1 MGDASFK
8 PFLSSKSVIKLYLST
23 EISLILEVQNF
34 PTVDHVIK
42 LVKLVMWEK
51 NKIFIVDTYIMTNP
65 LNFNKIL

>member
-1 MGDASFK
+1 MEDTSFK

>member
-1 MGDASFK
+1 MEDTSFK
-8 PFLSSKSVIKLYLST
+8 QFLSSKSVIKLYSST

-51 NKIFIVDTYIMTNP
+51 NKIFIVDTYSMTNP

>member
-1 MGDASFK
+1 MEDTSFK
-8 PFLSSKSVIKLYLST
+8 QFLSSKSVIKLYLST

>member
-1 MGDASFK
+1 MEDTSFK

-34 PTVDHVIK
+34 PTVDHVVK

-51 NKIFIVDTYIMTNP
+51 NKIFIVDTYSMTNP
-65 LNFNKIL
+65 LNFSKIL

>member
-42 LVKLVMWEK
+42 LAMWEK
-51 NKIFIVDTYIMTNP
+51 NKIFIVDTYSVTNP
-65 LNFNKIL
+65 LYFNKIL